1 MCMRTNKIDN
11 EIVAKFLRKLNYKHE
26 LICRVGLATG
36 LRVSDILRLTISQIN
51 IEKPTI
57 KEMKTGKS
65 KRIYIPKKLREE
77 LKLYHAHN
85 SLNQYIFYSDSESGH
100 LSRQAVWKAF
110 KKASK
115 SLHIKSNIA
124 PHSTRKSYACKL
136 LKKGKNYSYIK
147 SKLNHTNITDT
158 LLYLLDLLNEKE

>member
-1 MCMRTNKIDN
+1 MRTNRLN
-11 EIVAKFLRKLNYKHE
+11 SEIVAKFLKRLNYKHE
-26 LICRVGLATG
+26 LICRVGLSTG
-36 LRVSDILRLTISQIN
+36 LRVSDILRLTIDQVK

-65 KRIYIPKKLREE
+65 KRIYIPKNLRQE
-77 LKLYHAHN
+77 LISYHARN
-85 SLNQYIFYSDSESGH
+85 SYNEYIFYSESNSGH

-110 KKASK
+110 KRASK
-115 SLHIKSNIA
+115 SLHLKENIA

-136 LKKGKNYSYIK
+136 LKKGKNFKYIK
-147 SKLNHTNITDT
+147 SKLNHSNMTDT

>member
-1 MCMRTNKIDN
+1 MCMRTNKLN
-11 EIVAKFLRKLNYKHE
+11 TEIVAKFLRRLNYNHE
-26 LICRVGLATG
+26 LICRIGLSTG
-36 LRVSDILRLTISQIN
+36 LRISDILRLTIDQIN

-77 LKLYHAHN
+77 LKVYHAHN
-85 SLNQYIFYSDSESGH
+85 SHNEYIFYSKSKSGH
-100 LSRQAVWKAF
+100 ISRQAVWKAF
-110 KKASK
+110 KRASK
-115 SLHIKSNIA
+115 SLNLKENIA

-136 LKKGKNYSYIK
+136 LKKGKNYKYIK
-147 SKLNHTNITDT
+147 TKLNHTNMTDT